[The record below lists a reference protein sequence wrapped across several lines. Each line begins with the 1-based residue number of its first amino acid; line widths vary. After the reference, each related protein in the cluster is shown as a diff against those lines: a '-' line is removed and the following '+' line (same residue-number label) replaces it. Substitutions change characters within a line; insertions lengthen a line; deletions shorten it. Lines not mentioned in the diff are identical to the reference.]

1 MTGSIWT
8 LRSRPEPKLFR
19 NNPPGAP
26 PLYVLSLV
34 INAELFSTM
43 LCAQGR
49 PPTRHLQTHPVF
61 VGRCQGSPR
70 QLCRQGSPEDTV
82 RTLPPRASTRERP
95 RGLLA
100 PGPTPE
106 AGLPAAPSVPHVRF
120 GLPAS
125 EARDSLQDS
134 GAPSTGE
141 HPKAGSGKAEGPC
154 SPRPPQPPKPPTHH
168 WM

>member
-8 LRSRPEPKLFR
+8 LRSRPEPKLFPTD
-19 NNPPGAP
+19 PPQAP
-26 PLYVLSLV
+26 LLFMFFVLS
-34 INAELFSTM
+34 SM
-43 LCAQGR
+43 LSYC
-49 PPTRHLQTHPVF
+49 P
-61 VGRCQGSPR
+61 RCSVPRGGPQHAIFKRTLCLWGDVKGPQGS
-70 QLCRQGSPEDTV
+70 
-82 RTLPPRASTRERP
+82 RAGKDHLRPLLEPCHPERP

-100 PGPTPE
+100 LGPTPE

-141 HPKAGSGKAEGPC
+141 RPKAGSGKAEGPC
-154 SPRPPQPPKPPTHH
+154 SPRPPQPPNPPTHH